1 VCPWD
6 NLAVTGV
13 RTVVFDV
20 GGVLIDADYRLLCR
34 QLFDGEAEVEFFLTE
49 VLGTE
54 FHLQRD
60 RGVPMSD
67 SAAEWSVRHPEF
79 EPAIHEFCER
89 FPEMWRG
96 PVPGSP
102 ELLAEL
108 KAASVGVYGLTNWGR
123 ETWPMACERFP
134 FLASLDGVLVSSE
147 VGITKPDPDIFHAL
161 CARFGLT
168 PSESVFVDD
177 VTENVDAARS
187 LGFHGV
193 VFTSADD
200 LRNDLVRCGLL
211 E

>member
-1 VCPWD
+1 VSA
-6 NLAVTGV
+6 L

-60 RGVPMSD
+60 RGVPMAD
-67 SAAEWSVRHPEF
+67 SAAEWSLRHPELSPSF
-79 EPAIHEFCER
+79 TILR
-89 FPEMWRG
+89 TVPEMWRG

-108 KAASVGVYGLTNWGR
+108 KTAASGLRLTNWGR

-134 FLASLDGVLVSSE
+134 FLASLDGVLVSSD
-147 VGITKPDPDIFHAL
+147 VGITKPDPTSSTRSVH
-161 CARFGLT
+161 G
-168 PSESVFVDD
+168 SE
-177 VTENVDAARS
+177 
-187 LGFHGV
+187 
-193 VFTSADD
+193 
-200 LRNDLVRCGLL
+200 
-211 E
+211 